1 MLETEETSVTQTL
14 VARFSGALV
23 TALTLAGVVVAAQA
37 KLPTVL
43 VYKTPTCGCCTKW
56 VEHMQAAGFKVETQ
70 HRDDLTPIRQ
80 ANKVP
85 PTSTS
90 CHTALVGSYVVE
102 GHVPAA
108 DVKRLLAEK
117 PNVKGIAVAGMPIGS
132 PGMEGPAPQRYNT
145 LAFTEDGKTTV
156 FAKH

>member
-1 MLETEETSVTQTL
+1 MTQTFI
-14 VARFSGALV
+14 ARSSGAML
-23 TALTLAGVVVAAQA
+23 TILTLAAVVVTAQSA
-37 KLPTVL
+37 PPTVL

-70 HRDDLTPIRQ
+70 HRDDLTYIRQ

-85 PTSTS
+85 PTATS
-90 CHTALVGSYVVE
+90 CHTALVGPYVVE

-108 DVKRLLAEK
+108 DVKRLLSEK
-117 PNVKGIAVAGMPIGS
+117 PKVKGIAVAGMPIGS
-132 PGMEGPAPQRYNT
+132 PGMEGPAPQKYDT